1 MLIFRR
7 PQRDKNKNASIC
19 TVLEK
24 LNAQMILYMKHLDMS
39 GSWPSLQN

>member
-7 PQRDKNKNASIC
+7 PQSDKKKNASIC

-24 LNAQMILYMKHLDMS
+24 LNAQMILQMKHLDMS
-39 GSWPSLQN
+39 GSWPPLQN